1 MENILINYMKKNKFG
16 LIFIGIVFLIV
27 LPIYINAKM
36 KFADIEEKG
45 NLGIGKFVEYERK
58 PKTRNYYFE
67 YYKNEKK
74 IRDLVVNLPL
84 GFQDRLGSF
93 FEIKYLENY
102 NDIIVNYNKEVTDT
116 TAILKAG
123 FSREDIMNVK

>member
-1 MENILINYMKKNKFG
+1 MKKNKFG